1 MRHDMRAKP
10 LYRLFFALKPTL
22 LIVRQT
28 DHFVESLGGEQDR
41 ILPDHQHL
49 TLAVTADHV
58 DYPYAVV
65 KALLR
70 AGTTVMAEP
79 FDLLLDQLSF
89 SNRSAALRSSRAVPL
104 LGDLQRS
111 VATAM
116 RGAGVALRP
125 GWSFSPHQTLF
136 YRKGRPDQRKVEGFP
151 WRVEQFV
158 LLCSHVGR
166 TRHDILGTW
175 PLRGD
180 GQYSLF

>member
-1 MRHDMRAKP
+1 MRHDMRTKP
-10 LYRLFFALKPTL
+10 LYRLLFALKPTPV
-22 LIVRQT
+22 IARQT
-28 DHFVESLGGEQDR
+28 DHFASSIGGSEDR

-70 AGTTVMAEP
+70 AGTGITAEP
-79 FDLLLDQLSF
+79 FDLVLDHLSF
-89 SNRSAALRSSRAVPL
+89 SSRSAALRPSRAVPL

-111 VATAM
+111 VTAAM
-116 RGAGVALRP
+116 HGAGVALRP

-136 YRKGRPDQRKVEGFP
+136 YRDGRPEQRKVEGFS

-158 LLCSHVGR
+158 LLCSHVGHR
-166 TRHDILGTW
+166 RHDILGTW
-175 PLRGD
+175 PLTGD
-180 GQYSLF
+180 GQLSLF

>member
-1 MRHDMRAKP
+1 MRHDMRTKP
-10 LYRLFFALKPTL
+10 LFRLFFALKPAPV
-22 LIVRQT
+22 IARQT
-28 DHFVESLGGEQDR
+28 DHFAETIGGGEDR
-41 ILPDHQHL
+41 IRPDHQHL

-79 FDLLLDQLSF
+79 FDLLLDHLSF
-89 SNRSAALRSSRAVPL
+89 SNRSAALRPSRAAPL
-104 LGDLQRS
+104 LNDLQRS
-111 VATAM
+111 VAAAM
-116 RGAGVALRP
+116 RGAGVAMRP

-136 YRKGRPDQRKVEGFP
+136 YRQGRPEQRKVEGFP

-166 TRHDILGTW
+166 THHEILGTW
-175 PLRGD
+175 PLKGD